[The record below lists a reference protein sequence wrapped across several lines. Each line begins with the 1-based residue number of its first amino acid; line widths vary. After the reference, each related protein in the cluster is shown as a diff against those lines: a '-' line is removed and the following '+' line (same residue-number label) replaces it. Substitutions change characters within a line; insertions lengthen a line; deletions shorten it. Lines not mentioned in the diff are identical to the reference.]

1 MLNYFNFRTFQD
13 QILITNEAG
22 EYSFLSKG
30 DFELL
35 IRDQFNY
42 ESEKGIELQE
52 KSFIYQ
58 GARQEFFD
66 RYVDVL
72 HRSKAHLLM
81 GTSLHIFVLTTG
93 CNLQC
98 IYCQAQTGDRSDFG
112 MMSFE
117 TAERAVDF
125 ALQSPGKYLTFEFQG
140 GEPLLNFSTLRH
152 LVVYAEE
159 NKKDREIQYCLVSNL
174 ICLNEEILQF
184 IKQYQINVSTS
195 LDGDE
200 STHNYNRPFH
210 HGGDSYQMVVQQM
223 QYLRD
228 NGIPVG
234 AIQTTSQNSLKH
246 AQDIVDAYVKNGL
259 DTIFLRP
266 LTPLGCAA
274 EDWKKI
280 GYTPEQFVDFYKT
293 AFSYIINVNK
303 SGIRLAEG
311 HASILLSK
319 ILGVSAPNYMELRS
333 PCGATLGQIA
343 YYYNGEIYTC
353 DEGRMLGEMGNDAF
367 HLGNVYE
374 DSMDSVSCSPICK
387 AVMASSFLESIP
399 ECCDCVYH
407 PYCGTC
413 PVLNLALEQDIFPKK
428 ANNYKC
434 KIYKGILDILFE
446 YLEENDRQVI
456 DIFISWVC

>member
-1 MLNYFNFRTFQD
+1 M
-13 QILITNEAG
+13 ITNEAG
-22 EYSFLSKG
+22 EYSFLTEQEFS
-30 DFELL
+30 LL
-35 IRDQFNY
+35 IKDRFDY
-42 ESEKGIELQE
+42 ESEKGTELQE
-52 KSFIYQ
+52 KNFIYR

-66 RYVDVL
+66 RYVEVL
-72 HRSKAHLLM
+72 RRSKAHLLM

-98 IYCQAQTGDRSDFG
+98 IYCQAQTGDRADFG

-125 ALQSPGKYLTFEFQG
+125 AFQSPGKYLTFEFQG

-152 LVVYAEE
+152 IVTYAEE
-159 NKKDREIQYCLVSNL
+159 NKKDRDIQYCLVSNL
-174 ICLNEEILQF
+174 ICLNEEVLEF
-184 IKQYQINVSTS
+184 IKKYGVNVSTS

-200 STHNYNRPFH
+200 YTHNTNRPFY
-210 HGGDSYQMVVQQM
+210 HGGNSYQIVVRQM
-223 QYLRD
+223 QYLKG

-246 AQDIVDAYVKNGL
+246 VEEIVTSYVVNGL

-274 EDWKKI
+274 GDWDKI

-293 AFSYIINVNK
+293 AFSYIININRK
-303 SGIRLAEG
+303 GTRLVEG
-311 HASILLSK
+311 HASILLSR
-319 ILGVSAPNYMELRS
+319 ILGVDTPNYMELRS

-353 DEGRMLGEMGNDAF
+353 DEGRMYGEMGNDAF
-367 HLGNVYE
+367 RLGNVYE
-374 DSMDSVSCSPICK
+374 DTMDSISCSPICK
-387 AVMASSFLESIP
+387 AAMASSFLESIP

-413 PVLNLALEQDIFPKK
+413 PVLNLALEQDIFPSV
-428 ANNYKC
+428 NNYKC
-434 KIYKGILDILFE
+434 RIYKGILDVLFG
-446 YLEENDRQVI
+446 YLKENDPQVI
-456 DIFISWVC
+456 DIFMSWVC